1 VPAPRANA
9 KLFLASA
16 NPGKLEEVR
25 ALAGLPRRSRERSD
39 RPAEAGASLFDVSAL
54 PGISSLPPFD
64 EIYPT
69 FAENAAG
76 KALHYS
82 HSCDELVLADD
93 SGLVVP
99 ALRGAPGVQSARY
112 AGANA
117 GDADRIAK
125 LLDAMRGLDGE
136 ARKAHFVCVIA
147 IARRGT
153 ALAVI
158 SALVEGRLLDRPQ
171 GAAGFGYDPIFFFPP
186 LAKTFAEISRE
197 EKNLYSHRGIAFRKV
212 IEFLNR
218 GTWFA
223 GRNASHHP

>member
-1 VPAPRANA
+1 MPAPRANV

-16 NPGKLEEVR
+16 NLGKLEEVR
-25 ALAGLPRRSRERSD
+25 ALAG
-39 RPAEAGASLFDVSAL
+39 ASPFEVSAL
-54 PGISSLPPFD
+54 PGISSLPAFD

-82 HSCDELVLADD
+82 RSTDELVLADD

-99 ALRGAPGVQSARY
+99 ALGGAPGVQSARY

-117 GDADRIAK
+117 SDADRVAK
-125 LLDAMRGLDGE
+125 LLDAMRDLQGD
-136 ARKAHFVCVIA
+136 ARNAHFVCVIA

-186 LAKTFAEISRE
+186 LGKTFAEISRD
-197 EKNLYSHRGIAFRKV
+197 EKNLHSHRGAAFRKA

-218 GTWFA
+218 GTWS
-223 GRNASHHP
+223 NASNLSQYP